1 MKNISISNKVKIL
14 TGLLIITVFSVIAIT
29 IYLNQKNVKDALIMN
44 IAGKQRMLT
53 QNITKNIFYLYQF
66 KSENFK
72 ELDKVISNFNYGLKI
87 LKEGDQVLEI
97 EPTANAEITAQI
109 DKVIVHWRNFEKH
122 IEDFKTALI
131 KRDKEQLTSL
141 LQYFHTTNTQ
151 LLQEVDA
158 SVSLYT
164 MHIEEKT
171 NFIKKFQYLAFFLL
185 LIFTIYSITK
195 LQQIEQRAKEFIA
208 KSKEISTKEFIAKSK
223 EISTKE
229 FKNIEF
235 LNTNVESEFVEVAD
249 NFNCFIN
256 KVSSA
261 MNYSQIAL
269 EQSKIASEK
278 LEDLTDEFND
288 IIDELQNKPEVSKQL
303 NKSEDIVIESSED
316 LIKST
321 KKLKKLKSEL
331 DKILTSCKS
340 NI

>member
-29 IYLNQKNVKDALIMN
+29 IYLNQKNEKDALIMN

-53 QNITKNIFYLYQF
+53 QNITKNVFYLYQF

-87 LKEGDQVLEI
+87 LKDGDQFLEI
-97 EPTANAEITAQI
+97 KPTSNLKIKEQLE
-109 DKVIVHWRNFEKH
+109 KVTIHWINFEKH
-122 IEDFKTALI
+122 IKDFKTALI
-131 KRDKEQLTSL
+131 KKDKKQLDSL

-151 LLQEVDA
+151 LLQEVDT

-164 MHIEEKT
+164 IYIEEKT
-171 NFIKKFQYLAFFLL
+171 SFIKKFQYLAFFLL
-185 LIFTIYSITK
+185 LIFTIYAITK
-195 LQQIEQRAKEFIA
+195 LQQIEQHAKEFIA
-208 KSKEISTKEFIAKSK
+208 KSKEISTQ
-223 EISTKE
+223 E

-235 LNTNVESEFVEVAD
+235 GNINVEREFVEVAD

-261 MNYSQIAL
+261 MNYSQVAL
-269 EQSKIASEK
+269 EQSKLASEK

-288 IIDELQNKPEVSKQL
+288 IIDELQNKPEISKQL
-303 NKSEDIVIESSED
+303 NKSEDIVIESSEE

-321 KKLKKLKSEL
+321 KKLKKLKTEL
-331 DKILTSCKS
+331 DKILTSYKS

>member
-208 KSKEISTKEFIAKSK
+208 KSKEISTKEF
-223 EISTKE
+223 
-229 FKNIEF
+229 KNIEF